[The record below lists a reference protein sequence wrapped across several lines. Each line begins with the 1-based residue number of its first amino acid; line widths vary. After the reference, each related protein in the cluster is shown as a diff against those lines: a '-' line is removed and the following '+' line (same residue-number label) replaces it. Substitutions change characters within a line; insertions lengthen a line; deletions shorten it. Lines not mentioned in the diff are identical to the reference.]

1 MSDDGDFK
9 KGGFKPA
16 YAVGGLAVAGLIV
29 AFVIIGKKTAETT
42 LRPEEVQEAVRKV
55 LVRPVKEQITEWR
68 KVLDDDKSDERMKQE
83 AVFQLARLRD
93 KESLGRFLKLLDG
106 SSNHATARIVSMAI
120 LEFPREEAA
129 KAKSSLEK
137 KFDASNNEDVPQL
150 AAALTYIRDKDYFK
164 KVFEVYR
171 SGKTESAKRV
181 DGGTSFDPEE
191 LIFMTDRSTFRGFS
205 KDEKN
210 GVRQLVATVLSKEPA
225 KDDLGTLIEL
235 LKDKDIEV
243 SSAASVGIAKLN
255 DASASK
261 ELIAKLAEAEKT
273 DNENARKR
281 YIEALKN
288 GIGGA
293 GLVYALKV
301 VPTSDELEARGRY
314 IMEQIRELADP
325 SAADAYKEY
334 LKDESN
340 PAHYRSQ
347 IALALADIG
356 DADAVPYLGKR
367 MDQKG
372 IGFNCG
378 SDTSLKCLSNNLGW
392 KKMAPVDAD
401 PVTFREQTFSSQ
413 YIGDLAVLYPDKK
426 ADFLAA
432 SGSHIKTF
440 NAWFPMPWL
449 VAYRA
454 LVYMGDKESIEWA
467 QKVLKDFKLPDE
479 KLVNLGDDPS
489 CPPTNKMCTLFK
501 LNDFTTATRY
511 IGASKDMAMVDTL
524 TKFLERPKDKK
535 GNEIRLSFSEMELA
549 TNPGYRESM
558 VQSTQAAVDGLA
570 EWGPEAGKAAEKLLK
585 LIKDKDHGFFP
596 RLMAGRALGRVA
608 SEKDM
613 VAALK
618 EAKGWTDADAKVS
631 VLMAAQQKA
640 TPEVTA
646 LALDM
651 IQPTTDPA
659 ALSVNTWAARVVGW
673 GGAKGIEDK
682 LLKMVEDKDLRVFAA
697 LAITLGGDED
707 LVRRGL
713 VVFEQKS
720 REDKKYEGEIASLR
734 NYYLDTFDSRGI
746 TSDDVD
752 SGRFFRF
759 VRNALTMKRMGSSS
773 DVNEAGKTTHEWAS
787 VYLIAGLKR
796 LDMNATV
803 PGGMDRLVL
812 RVKLLRVAKSGS
824 DENKTAAVE
833 TLKFLKEQG
842 SIMSLRSEAGLTGQL
857 ATRAFFEIRHPEASL
872 GAPGDKEKDKNEDKY
887 FSKPKK

>member
-1 MSDDGDFK
+1 MSDDGDFNK
-9 KGGFKPA
+9 RSFKPA
-16 YAVGGLAVAGLIV
+16 YVVGGLAVAGLIV
-29 AFVIIGKKTAETT
+29 AFIVIGKKTAETT
-42 LRPEEVQEAVRKV
+42 LRPEELQEQVRKV
-55 LVRPVKEQITEWR
+55 LVRPVKEQITEWQ
-68 KVLDDDKSDERMKQE
+68 KVLDDEKSDEKIKQE

-93 KESLGRFLKLLDG
+93 KDSLGRFMKLLDKT
-106 SSNHATARIVSMAI
+106 SNHATTRIISMAL
-120 LEFPREEAA
+120 LEFPRDEAA
-129 KAKSSLEK
+129 KAKAALEK
-137 KFDASNNEDVPQL
+137 KFDNANNEDQPQL
-150 AAALTYIRDKDYFK
+150 TAALLYIRDKEYFK
-164 KVFEVYR
+164 KIFDVYR
-171 SGKTESAKRV
+171 AGKTESAKRV

-191 LIFMTDRSTFRGFS
+191 LILITDRATFRGFA

-210 GVRQLVATVLSKEPA
+210 GVRQLVATVLSKQAA
-225 KDDLGTLIEL
+225 KEDLQTLVDL
-235 LKDKDIEV
+235 LKDQDIEV

-273 DNENARKR
+273 DNETARKR

-301 VPTSDELEARGRY
+301 VPTSDDLEARGRF

-340 PAHYRSQ
+340 PPHYRSQ

-413 YIGDLAVLYPDKK
+413 YIGDLAVLHPDKK
-426 ADFLAA
+426 AQFLAD
-432 SGSHIKTF
+432 SGAHIKVF

-454 LVYMGDKESIEWA
+454 LVYMGDKESIDWA
-467 QKVLKDFKLPDE
+467 AKVIKDFKLPED
-479 KLVNLGDDPS
+479 KLINLGDDPT

-511 IGASKDMAMVDTL
+511 IGTSKDTQFVDTL
-524 TKFLERPKDKK
+524 SKFLERPKTKK
-535 GNEIRLSFSEMELA
+535 GDEIRLSFSEMELA
-549 TNPGYRESM
+549 QNPGFRESLL
-558 VQSTQAAVDGLA
+558 QTAQAAVDGLA
-570 EWGPEAGKAAEKLLK
+570 EWGPEAGKSAEKLLK
-585 LIKDKDHGFFP
+585 LIKDKDHGYFP

-608 SEKDM
+608 SDKDM
-613 VAALK
+613 QAALK
-618 EAKGWTDADAKVS
+618 EAKAWTDADAKVA

-640 TPEVTA
+640 SPEVVA

-659 ALSVNTWAARVVGW
+659 MLAVNNWAARVVGW
-673 GGAKGIEDK
+673 GGTKGLEEK
-682 LLKMVEDKDLRVFAA
+682 LLKMCEDKDLRVYAA
-697 LAITLGGDED
+697 LAVTLGGDED

-713 VVFEQKS
+713 VTFEQKARAES
-720 REDKKYEGEIASLR
+720 KYDGEIASLR

-746 TSDDVD
+746 TADDVD

-759 VRNALTMKRMGSSS
+759 VRNAETMKRMGSSS

-812 RVKLLRVAKSGS
+812 RVKLLRAAKTGS
-824 DENKTAAVE
+824 DDVKPAAVQ

-842 SIMSLRSEAGLTGQL
+842 SIMSLRSEAGITGEL
-857 ATRAFFEIRHPEASL
+857 ATRAFFELRHPEAAM